1 MLGRKCA
8 EFVWVDARMSSLR
21 ARIVAFHLCVCDVT
35 IVDVTARL
43 RETVEELRLKRL
55 IHWMK

>member
-1 MLGRKCA
+1 
-8 EFVWVDARMSSLR
+8 MSSLR

-55 IHWMK
+55 IQWMK